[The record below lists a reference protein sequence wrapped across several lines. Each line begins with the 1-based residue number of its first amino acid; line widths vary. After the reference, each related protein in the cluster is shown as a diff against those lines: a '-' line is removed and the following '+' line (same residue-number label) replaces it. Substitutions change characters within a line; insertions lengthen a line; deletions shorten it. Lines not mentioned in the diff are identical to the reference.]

1 MKEALMELNF
11 GSKPFHYKVD
21 IFYGAERPRLG
32 RTLPSASVK
41 ASDYRNSTLISCQ
54 RGKEDLI
61 IDDLTA
67 TNSTTGWL
75 GGIGS
80 ERVFSGRTHFEATC
94 RISAEDGFCRV
105 GWSQQANGFTLGE
118 NAHCLGY
125 RGTGAFKYQDTD
137 L

>member
-80 ERVFSGRTHFEATC
+80 ERVFSGRTHFEGHVEF
-94 RISAEDGFCRV
+94 RLKMDSAEWDGR
-105 GWSQQANGFTLGE
+105 NRP
-118 NAHCLGY
+118 NASL
-125 RGTGAFKYQDTD
+125 
-137 L
+137 